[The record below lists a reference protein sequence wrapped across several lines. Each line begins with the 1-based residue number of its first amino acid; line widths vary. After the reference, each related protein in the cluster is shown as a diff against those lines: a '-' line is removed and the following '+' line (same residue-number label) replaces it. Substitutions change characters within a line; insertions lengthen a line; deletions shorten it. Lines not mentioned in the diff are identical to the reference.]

1 LKDESVVEAALFCA
15 GRPIEAEEIA
25 ESVGMEVDEVKA
37 SLRKL
42 VKEYSSNGGAIE
54 IAKVG
59 RKHVMQL
66 KGDYAE
72 RVSLMADT
80 EISKELLKTAAL
92 IAYHQP
98 VMQSNIQKMVG
109 SKAYEHVKELKD
121 RNLILTRPKKN
132 SLELSTSKSFP
143 DYFGIDA
150 TNREEIKRWF
160 QEHIQDP
167 Q

>member
-25 ESVGMEVDEVKA
+25 ESVEMKLDEVRA
-37 SLRKL
+37 SLKKL
-42 VKEYSSNGGAIE
+42 VKDYSSNGGAIE

-66 KGDYAE
+66 KGEYAE

-80 EISKELLKTAAL
+80 EISKDLLKTAAL

-98 VMQSNIQKMVG
+98 VMQSNLQKMVG
-109 SKAYEHVKELKD
+109 GKAYEHVKELKD
-121 RNLILTRPKKN
+121 RNLILTRPRGN

-160 QEHIQDP
+160 QEQIQN
-167 Q
+167 QL

>member
-25 ESVGMEVDEVKA
+25 ESTGMNVKEVKE
-37 SLRKL
+37 SLKKL
-42 VKEYSSNGGAIE
+42 VNDYVERSGAIE

-59 RKHVMQL
+59 RRHVMQL
-66 KGDYAE
+66 RGSYAE
-72 RVSLMADT
+72 RVSLMAET
-80 EISKELLKTAAL
+80 EIPKDMLKTAVL

-98 VMQSNIQKMVG
+98 ILQSNLQKMVG
-109 SKAYEHVKELKD
+109 GKAYEHVRELKE
-121 RNLILTRPKKN
+121 RSLITTRPRRN

-150 TNREEIKRWF
+150 TNREEVKEWF
-160 QEHIQDP
+160 QEQIQSP
-167 Q
+167 E